1 MTIDLLIIKWCQP
14 IARIGYVCLNWTPS
28 DDRVT
33 NMNKQFITLAK
44 IQRFRYI
51 YMVYNKVVAFSM
63 YRADHSRTMHSSHP
77 WKRFGYQAGYVL
89 TQAQRSSV
97 QTSELDPQRGTDP
110 TSWTQPPA
118 DRVHS
123 KESWKKNWKKK
134 LNGRTAFGQDDGE
147 PFPHSW
153 GSSGICARGS
163 PWKDKGS
170 RRPSWRAS
178 CKPQLMLDLAST
190 CSKQQQPWVCFFK

>member
-1 MTIDLLIIKWCQP
+1 
-14 IARIGYVCLNWTPS
+14 
-28 DDRVT
+28 
-33 NMNKQFITLAK
+33 MNKQFITLAK

-77 WKRFGYQAGYVL
+77 WKRFGYQEGMFL
-89 TQAQRSSV
+89 RRH
-97 QTSELDPQRGTDP
+97 SEARFRPA
-110 TSWTQPPA
+110 SWIHNEARIRLLELSHLQIECIQKK
-118 DRVHS
+118 V
-123 KESWKKNWKKK
+123 EKKNWKKK